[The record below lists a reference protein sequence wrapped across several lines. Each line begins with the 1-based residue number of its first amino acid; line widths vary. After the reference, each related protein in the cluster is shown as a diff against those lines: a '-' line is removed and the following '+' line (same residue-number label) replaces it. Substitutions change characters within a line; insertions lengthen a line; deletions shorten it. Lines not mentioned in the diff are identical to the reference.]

1 MARRNQRRRPPEP
14 AGPAGFLVV
23 DKPAGQTSHDVVDAA
38 RRWLGTRR
46 VGHLGTLDPQA
57 TGVLPLAVRSATK
70 LIPFIEG
77 GVKEYDGTI
86 VLGSETD
93 TLDREGTVTV
103 RSDGPLPDR
112 PEIEKAMEAFRGDVQ
127 QIPPMYSAVK
137 KNGIPLHRLARQG
150 QEVEREPKWVVI
162 HRFEC
167 TRYEPPELDVT
178 VACSAGTYV
187 RVLAEDLGRAL
198 GCGAHLGPL
207 RRTRS
212 GAFVSSQAHS
222 FDVLERAAEA
232 GEIEAL
238 LIPPVE
244 ALGFPSLDLS
254 RDQQLRV
261 RDGGDLPA
269 GPLHRLVPGTRVS
282 LLDQGGELLAVA
294 ELRPDHR
301 LAPIRVLPDEARG
314 G

>member
-1 MARRNQRRRPPEP
+1 MTRRNQRRRPAEP

-70 LIPFIEG
+70 LIPFLEG

-137 KNGIPLHRLARQG
+137 QNGVPLHRLARQG

-167 TRYEPPELDVT
+167 IRYEPPELDVA
-178 VACSAGTYV
+178 VACSPGTYV

-212 GAFVSSQAHS
+212 GAFRSGQAHPS
-222 FDVLERAAEA
+222 EALERAAEA
-232 GEIEAL
+232 GEIEAWL
-238 LIPPVE
+238 MPPVE
-244 ALGFPSLDLS
+244 VLGFPSLELS
-254 RDQQLRV
+254 RDQQRRV

-269 GPLHRLVPGTRVS
+269 GSLHRLAPGSRVS
-282 LLDQGGELLAVA
+282 LLDQQGELLAVA

-301 LAPIRVLPDEARG
+301 LQPIRVLPDAPRG